1 MKGQLGAAG
10 YGNGHAPQSNGHGD
24 PGSTGDPGSA
34 GDPRFATPTT
44 SPKGT
49 ANILLV
55 DDREENLLALAEI
68 LQPLGQNLVLARS
81 GDQALKRL
89 LADDFAVILLD
100 VQMPGL
106 DGFETATHIKQR
118 ERSRHIPIIF
128 LTAISREPHHALRGY
143 STGAVDYLAKPFDPW
158 VMRSKVAVFV
168 DLYFER
174 KRAQAAEHALLH
186 QALHDSLT
194 GLPNRALLIDRLSQ
208 ALARRERRRLE
219 AAVLFLDVDRF
230 KWVNDSLGH
239 AAGDALLVTAAGRFE
254 SVLRP
259 GDTVARFGGDEFVVL
274 CEDLETEL
282 EALAVAERLSDVLA
296 APFHLKDRE
305 IRLSASIGIALSS
318 SRHDTPDALLRDADA
333 AMYRAKEKGRERI
346 ELFDDDMRTRAV
358 ARLET
363 ESALR
368 RGLERGELTV
378 YYQPIIEFASGRA
391 VGLEAL
397 VRWKHPERG
406 LVQPSEFIP
415 VAEET
420 GLILGCGAA
429 VLAEACTHVARWN
442 ERHPGRPPL
451 AVSVNLSAHQL
462 LSGGLG
468 GLVAGA
474 LERSG
479 LEPRLLCLEITE
491 TVLMADAGA
500 SRAALEGLK
509 DLGVMLALDDF
520 GTGYSSLAYLR
531 GFPVDVLKID
541 RSFVL
546 GLGESAQDTAIVA
559 SVIALAHALG
569 LRAVAE
575 GVETSEQAARLQELG
590 CDLAQGYHWSVPL
603 TARRTDHWLDARYG
617 ESLLSGPSTSR
628 VLIVDDDRRLREVV
642 RLALQ
647 FEGSFDVVAEA
658 GDGAEA
664 IEQARVH
671 QPDLV
676 LLDLVMPGMSGVD
689 ALPHIVAAAPGTKV
703 VVFTAFETGAG
714 GSPIP
719 GAAGQV
725 QKGRDLSVVVQQL
738 SALMRPQG

>member
-1 MKGQLGAAG
+1 
-10 YGNGHAPQSNGHGD
+10 
-24 PGSTGDPGSA
+24 
-34 GDPRFATPTT
+34 
-44 SPKGT
+44 
-49 ANILLV
+49 
-55 DDREENLLALAEI
+55 
-68 LQPLGQNLVLARS
+68 VLARS

-143 STGAVDYLAKPFDPW
+143 SAGAVDYLAKPFDPW

-186 QALHDSLT
+186 QALHDSLA

-230 KWVNDSLGH
+230 KWVNNSLGH
-239 AAGDALLVTAAGRFE
+239 AAGDALLVTAAARFE

-282 EALAVAERLSDVLA
+282 EALAVAERLSDALA

-368 RGLERGELTV
+368 RALERGELTV
-378 YYQPIIEFASGRA
+378 YYQPIIDLASGRP

-429 VLAEACTHVARWN
+429 VLAEACAHVARWN
-442 ERHPGRPPL
+442 ERHRGRPPL

-462 LSGGLG
+462 LSGGLR

-474 LERSG
+474 LEQSR

-491 TVLMADAGA
+491 TVLMADAGS
-500 SRAALEGLK
+500 SRTALEGLK

-520 GTGYSSLAYLR
+520 GTGYSSLAYL
-531 GFPVDVLKID
+531 L
-541 RSFVL
+541 
-546 GLGESAQDTAIVA
+546 
-559 SVIALAHALG
+559 
-569 LRAVAE
+569 
-575 GVETSEQAARLQELG
+575 
-590 CDLAQGYHWSVPL
+590 
-603 TARRTDHWLDARYG
+603 
-617 ESLLSGPSTSR
+617 SL
-628 VLIVDDDRRLREVV
+628 I
-642 RLALQ
+642 
-647 FEGSFDVVAEA
+647 
-658 GDGAEA
+658 
-664 IEQARVH
+664 
-671 QPDLV
+671 
-676 LLDLVMPGMSGVD
+676 
-689 ALPHIVAAAPGTKV
+689 HI
-703 VVFTAFETGAG
+703 
-714 GSPIP
+714 
-719 GAAGQV
+719 
-725 QKGRDLSVVVQQL
+725 
-738 SALMRPQG
+738 